1 MKKIIIVYG
10 LIAGAIVGAMLL
22 ITMPLYEDGS
32 LHFENGEWLGYTTMV
47 IALSLVFFG
56 IKSYRD
62 NYSSGSIT
70 FWSGLKV
77 GLLITLVASLIYC
90 LCWEITYQTMK
101 GDFIKEMSDKT
112 VEKMKK
118 EGASRASLDVAKK
131 KMDDFGVMYRNPLFR
146 FAITLTEIAPVGMVI
161 SLLSA
166 GLLRRKEFLTL
177 TSK

>member
-1 MKKIIIVYG
+1 
-10 LIAGAIVGAMLL
+10 
-22 ITMPLYEDGS
+22 
-32 LHFENGEWLGYTTMV
+32 
-47 IALSLVFFG
+47 
-56 IKSYRD
+56 
-62 NYSSGSIT
+62 
-70 FWSGLKV
+70 
-77 GLLITLVASLIYC
+77 
-90 LCWEITYQTMK
+90 MK